1 MTESQI
7 SPGGE
12 RHPRGYAAA
21 RAGPTGSEELQ
32 REGARAWDSRGGSPA
47 CEGRPRKTPPWPA
60 LPPRALRRRPTG
72 SSRRVDGDPVGA
84 RRRRPGLDLASA
96 RGRSAS
102 ERIGRG
108 GGEDGRKGWLVMRAR
123 ARCAD
128 VFGEGEAS
136 GRVAWST
143 GRPARARSAAQVPSR
158 PRCRCHQSP
167 RLAKFTS
174 SPVLHHCCR
183 VFLLSGCLIWIM
195 PKQPVHSF

>member
-1 MTESQI
+1 MERGTRGATRPQERDRQDPRNCKGKERARGIRGAGHLLAKGVPGRRLHGPRFLLVLFGAVLPVRPVGWTEIPSARGGGALVWI
-7 SPGGE
+7 S
-12 RHPRGYAAA
+12 RA
-21 RAGPTGSEELQ
+21 RAG
-32 REGARAWDSRGGSPA
+32 
-47 CEGRPRKTPPWPA
+47 GRR
-60 LPPRALRRRPTG
+60 
-72 SSRRVDGDPVGA
+72 
-84 RRRRPGLDLASA
+84 
-96 RGRSAS
+96 AS